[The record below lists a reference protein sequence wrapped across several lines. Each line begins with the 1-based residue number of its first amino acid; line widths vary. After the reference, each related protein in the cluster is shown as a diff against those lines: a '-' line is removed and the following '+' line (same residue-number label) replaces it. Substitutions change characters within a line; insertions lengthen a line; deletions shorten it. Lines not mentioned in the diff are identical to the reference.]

1 MSEPPQS
8 PDAGEPRYPAASTQE
23 WKLWTSFFPMEG
35 ELWQWLSRR
44 LRDDTDLS
52 EADWQVLDALGNTP
66 GHLMRAFELAERTNS
81 SKSRLHQ
88 HAARMTKRGL
98 LQQHPATDDARGTV
112 IGLTAEGLARFRTA
126 QSHRARHIREALID
140 ALSPEEVDLLIEL
153 STKIRRNLRDLS
165 TPHRHT

>member
-1 MSEPPQS
+1 MT
-8 PDAGEPRYPAASTQE
+8 EPRSSSDTGEHRFPVASAQE
-23 WKLWTSFFPMEG
+23 WKLWTSFFPMES

-98 LQQHPATDDARGTV
+98 LQQHPAPDDARGTV
-112 IGLTAEGLARFRTA
+112 IGLTADGLARFRTA

-140 ALSPEEVDLLIEL
+140 ALSPEEVDLLIEM
-153 STKIRRNLRDLS
+153 STKIRRNLRDLG
-165 TPHRHT
+165 TPH